1 MHGAAYNSRISLATA
16 TPGML
21 TLLSS
26 RFVSSVVFVLVWLF
40 AVPASPQ
47 NWSGAEEQLAGKI
60 VSAIGPTKPGP
71 TTTGPTTMAVVV
83 LNRSPLSTAMTDDIR
98 RNLLTQL
105 ASLGIRFVPVE
116 QAAVTVQ
123 VSLSEDLRSYVWVAE
138 IHQGANASS
147 VVMVSVPRPAAV
159 SVEPEAAAMVLRK
172 IPLWSQ
178 PERILDVAVSD
189 GNPARMLVLDAN
201 GVAFYRFQE
210 GRWQPEQSLAI
221 VHSRPWPRDLR
232 GRLVLGKDNNNK
244 DHPFDAYLPGVYCR
258 GSAGAPPAMTCSY
271 SDDSWPVGTDPF
283 SLNASFTSSRNFF
296 SGVLSP
302 AVGQLT
308 KAPAFYSA
316 AAVPGE
322 KATRWLLATVDG
334 QIHLLDGITDQVV
347 GKLGW
352 GSDIATVHSGCGSG
366 WQVLASGSREGRG
379 DSDVVQAFEVAS
391 REPIAASP
399 PLEVNGAITA
409 LWTESGG
416 TGAVAVL
423 HNSETGRY
431 EAFRL
436 TLACDH

>member
-1 MHGAAYNSRISLATA
+1 MHCAAYNSRISLATA

-26 RFVSSVVFVLVWLF
+26 RFVRSVVLVMVWLF
-40 AVPASPQ
+40 AVPAHPQ
-47 NWSGAEEQLAGKI
+47 NWAGAEEQLAGKI
-60 VSAIGPTKPGP
+60 VSAIGPTA
-71 TTTGPTTMAVVV
+71 TGPTTMAVAV
-83 LNRSPLSTAMTDDIR
+83 LNRSPLSTAMTDEIR

-105 ASLGIRFVPVE
+105 AILGIRFVPAE

-147 VVMVSVPRPAAV
+147 VVMVSVPRPAAL

-172 IPLWSQ
+172 IPLWLQ

-201 GVAFYRFQE
+201 GVASYRFQE

-221 VHSRPWPRDLR
+221 VHSRAWPRDLR
-232 GRLVLGKDNNNK
+232 GRLVLGKDKNK
-244 DHPFDAYLPGVYCR
+244 DHLFDAYLPGVYCR

-271 SDDSWPVGTDPF
+271 SDDPWPVGTDLF

-302 AVGQLT
+302 AVGKLT
-308 KAPAFYSA
+308 TAPAFYSA

-334 QIHLLDGITDQVV
+334 QVHLLDGITDQVV
-347 GKLGW
+347 EKLGW
-352 GSDIATVHSGCGSG
+352 GSDIASVHSGCGSG
-366 WQVLASGSREGRG
+366 WQVLASGSRENRS
-379 DSDVVQAFEVAS
+379 DSDVVQAFEVAG
-391 REPIAASP
+391 REPIAASA
-399 PLEVNGAITA
+399 PLEVSGAITA

-436 TLACDH
+436 TLACGH

>member
-1 MHGAAYNSRISLATA
+1 MHCAAYNSRISLATA

-26 RFVSSVVFVLVWLF
+26 RFVRSVVLVMVWLF
-40 AVPASPQ
+40 ALPAHPQ
-47 NWSGAEEQLAGKI
+47 NWAGAEEQLARKI
-60 VSAIGPTKPGP
+60 VSAIGLTK
-71 TTTGPTTMAVVV
+71 TGPTTMAVVV
-83 LNRSPLSTAMTDDIR
+83 LNRSPLSTAMTDEIR

-105 ASLGIRFVPVE
+105 AILGIRFVPAE

-147 VVMVSVPRPAAV
+147 VVMVSVPRPSAL

-172 IPLWSQ
+172 IPLWLQ

-201 GVAFYRFQE
+201 GVASYRFQE

-221 VHSRPWPRDLR
+221 VHSRAWPRDLR
-232 GRLVLGKDNNNK
+232 GRLVLGKDKNK
-244 DHPFDAYLPGVYCR
+244 DHLFDAYLPGVYCR

-271 SDDSWPVGTDPF
+271 SDDPWPVGTDLF

-302 AVGQLT
+302 AVGKLT
-308 KAPAFYSA
+308 TAPAFYSA

-334 QIHLLDGITDQVV
+334 QVHLLDGITDQVV
-347 GKLGW
+347 EKLGW
-352 GSDIATVHSGCGSG
+352 GSDIAAVHSGCGSG
-366 WQVLASGSREGRG
+366 WQVLASGSRENRS
-379 DSDVVQAFEVAS
+379 DSDVVQAFEVAG
-391 REPIAASP
+391 REPMAASA

-436 TLACDH
+436 TLACGH

>member
-1 MHGAAYNSRISLATA
+1 MHCAAYNSRISLATA

-26 RFVSSVVFVLVWLF
+26 RFVRSVVLVMVWLF
-40 AVPASPQ
+40 ALPAHPQ
-47 NWSGAEEQLAGKI
+47 NWAGAEEQLARKI
-60 VSAIGPTKPGP
+60 VSAIGLTK
-71 TTTGPTTMAVVV
+71 TGPTTMAVVV
-83 LNRSPLSTAMTDDIR
+83 LNRSPLSTAMTDEIR

-105 ASLGIRFVPVE
+105 AILGIRFVPAE

-147 VVMVSVPRPAAV
+147 VVMVSVPRPAAL

-201 GVAFYRFQE
+201 GVASYRFQE

-221 VHSRPWPRDLR
+221 VHSRAWPRDLR
-232 GRLVLGKDNNNK
+232 GRLVLGKDKNK
-244 DHPFDAYLPGVYCR
+244 DHLFDAYLPGVYCR

-271 SDDSWPVGTDPF
+271 SDDPWPVGTDLF

-302 AVGQLT
+302 AVGKLT
-308 KAPAFYSA
+308 TAPAFYSA

-334 QIHLLDGITDQVV
+334 QVHLLDGITDQVV
-347 GKLGW
+347 EKLGW
-352 GSDIATVHSGCGSG
+352 GSDIASVHSGCGSG
-366 WQVLASGSREGRG
+366 WQVLASGSRENRS
-379 DSDVVQAFEVAS
+379 DSDVVQAFEVAG
-391 REPIAASP
+391 REPMAASA

-416 TGAVAVL
+416 TGAVAVV

-436 TLACDH
+436 TLACGH